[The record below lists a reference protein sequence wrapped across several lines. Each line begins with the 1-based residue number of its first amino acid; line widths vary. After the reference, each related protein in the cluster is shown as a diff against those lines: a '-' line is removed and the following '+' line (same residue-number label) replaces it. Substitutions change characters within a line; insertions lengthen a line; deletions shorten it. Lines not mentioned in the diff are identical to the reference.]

1 MRRTAEFVTPKH
13 PDKLA
18 DRLADRILDAYLA
31 EDKNARAAIEVLA
44 GHGELRI
51 IGEARVKNCTES
63 RMRVIARATAENF
76 LRSEGLMETTKKMTV
91 KIVKQSAEIAAGVD
105 TGGAGDQGIMYGCAT
120 RETEA
125 TGEYLALDYVLAR
138 SLCKHLY
145 EKYPVDGK
153 TQITLNGNEIE
164 TIVASFADTKKEEL
178 ESEIRHWLITLDGK
192 YAVKTAAK
200 IEILANPAGDWSQSG
215 WEADTGL
222 TGRKLAVDNYGG
234 VCPCGG
240 GAYSGKD
247 PSKTDRSGAY
257 LARKIALAMLR
268 EGIQEDDEGN
278 RIRPLVVQVRLA
290 YAIGKADPVDAT
302 AIVAWEDG
310 ETTQTDLKESAL
322 FRFDLTPNGIIE
334 ALNLRGIEY
343 EPTASWGAYGHP
355 GEFPW
360 EVENGSD

>member
-18 DRLADRILDAYLA
+18 DRLADRILDVYLA
-31 EDKNARAAIEVLA
+31 EDKDARAAIEVLA

-51 IGEARVKNCTES
+51 IGEARVKGCTEA
-63 RMRVIARATAENF
+63 RMRLIARATAENF

-105 TGGAGDQGIMYGCAT
+105 TGGAGDQGIMYGCAS

-178 ESEIRHWLITLDGK
+178 ESEIRHWLITLNGK
-192 YAVKTAAK
+192 YAVKTSPK

-257 LARKIALAMLR
+257 LARKIALTMLR
-268 EGIQEDDEGN
+268 EGSWEGKK
-278 RIRPLVVQVRLA
+278 PMVVQVRLA

-302 AIVAWEDG
+302 AIVAWENG
-310 ETTQTDLKESAL
+310 GTTQTDLMDENEL

-334 ALNLRGIEY
+334 ALKLREIKY
-343 EPTASWGAYGHP
+343 EPSARWGAYGHP

-360 EVENGSD
+360 EVENGIS

>member
-13 PDKLA
+13 PDMLA
-18 DRLADRILDAYLA
+18 DRMADTILDAYLEA
-31 EDKNARAAIEVLA
+31 DKNARAAVEVLA
-44 GHGELRI
+44 GHGEIRI
-51 IGEARVKNCTES
+51 IGEARVKNWSQAKMTK
-63 RMRVIARATAENF
+63 IAKETALNF
-76 LRSEGLMETTKKMTV
+76 IEREGLPEPKKISV

-105 TGGAGDQGIMYGCAT
+105 TGGAGDQGIMYGCAS

-153 TQITLNGNEIE
+153 TQITLNGRAIE
-164 TIVASFADTKKEEL
+164 TIVASFADVKQEEL
-178 ESEIRHWLITLDGK
+178 ESEIRHWLITLNGK
-192 YAVKTAAK
+192 YAVETSPK

-257 LARKIALAMLR
+257 LARKIALTMLR
-268 EGIQEDDEGN
+268 EGSWEGKK
-278 RIRPLVVQVRLA
+278 PMVVQVRLA
-290 YAIGKADPVDAT
+290 YAIGKAEPVEAT
-302 AIVAWEDG
+302 AVVAWEDG
-310 ETTQTDLKESAL
+310 TTQTDLKDEDEL
-322 FRFDLTPNGIIE
+322 FKFDLTPNGIIE
-334 ALNLRGIEY
+334 ALKLREIKY
-343 EPTASWGAYGHP
+343 EPSARWGAYGHP

-360 EVENGSD
+360 EVENGIS